1 MTQIDELH
9 GRITRALERI
19 SQQVEGYTAPVAEA
33 DPEAAN
39 KLAELE
45 AALVA
50 AQEDAKA
57 AQIEANVS
65 REAAAAEAEKLR
77 VAQDETAVL
86 TEQLAAAKDAAEMAQ
101 AAVSQLE
108 AEKATEEPVAPA
120 VEEPAAAPEEAAVD
134 NAELEA
140 LREELEDEKIAN
152 AQLQERLKVLTA
164 RQSEASPEPSGDGGN
179 DAELAQQIQAQRES
193 MAQLDAELQRL
204 RSSNAAL
211 EETVSALREANAQG
225 VGEPHLI
232 NKAMLA
238 ELESLRATQAADA
251 AETNAVLA
259 AMEPLLADAAGEENA

>member
-19 SQQVEGYTAPVAEA
+19 SQQVEGYTAPT
-33 DPEAAN
+33 PEEEPDAAN

-45 AALVA
+45 AALIA
-50 AQEDAKA
+50 TQEDAKA

-65 REAAAAEAEKLR
+65 REAAATEAEKLR
-77 VAQDETAVL
+77 VAQNETAVL
-86 TEQLAAAKDAAEMAQ
+86 TEQLAAAKEAAEAAQ
-101 AAVSQLE
+101 AAVVE
-108 AEKATEEPVAPA
+108 TKAEEIAEPTVKEPEVTA
-120 VEEPAAAPEEAAVD
+120 VETSVD
-134 NAELEA
+134 LAELEA
-140 LREELEDEKIAN
+140 LRDELEDEKIAN

-164 RQSEASPEPSGDGGN
+164 RQSEPSGNSADT
-179 DAELAQQIQAQRES
+179 AALEQQVQAQRES
-193 MAQLDAELQRL
+193 MAQLDTELQRL

-238 ELESLRATQAADA
+238 ELENLRATQAADA
-251 AETNAVLA
+251 AETNAVLV
-259 AMEPLLADAAGEENA
+259 AMEPLLANATDEESA